1 MMASFSAYS
10 TTETFHEKSFV
21 TGVIFAL
28 LGSFSPNIRGS
39 RLRVWLLA
47 KFGGLLS
54 RMELRTGIMIP
65 RRVSGYESWVTR
77 PRMRQKLGVLT
88 ISRLD
93 FHTCS
98 TRVFLIVTGEQRL
111 STRTGLVQAGLS
123 RIWCQFPELNER

>member
-1 MMASFSAYS
+1 MPSFLQPKMTGLLDQRSNERFNAPKRYSWDDTQWIMASFSAYS

-21 TGVIFAL
+21 PGVSFAL

-65 RRVSGYESWVTR
+65 
-77 PRMRQKLGVLT
+77 
-88 ISRLD
+88 
-93 FHTCS
+93 
-98 TRVFLIVTGEQRL
+98 
-111 STRTGLVQAGLS
+111 
-123 RIWCQFPELNER
+123 

>member
-1 MMASFSAYS
+1 MMASFSASS
-10 TTETFHEKSFV
+10 TTETFQEKSFV

-28 LGSFSPNIRGS
+28 LVSFSPNIRGS

-65 RRVSGYESWVTR
+65 CRFSGYPTWVTR
-77 PRMRQKLGVLT
+77 PGRRQNVGGLT

-93 FHTCS
+93 FS
-98 TRVFLIVTGEQRL
+98 TEPTRL
-111 STRTGLVQAGLS
+111 LL
-123 RIWCQFPELNER
+123 

>member
-10 TTETFHEKSFV
+10 TTETFQEKSFV

-65 RRVSGYESWVTR
+65 WRVSGYASWVTR
-77 PRMRQKLGVLT
+77 LRIRQKLGVLT
-88 ISRLD
+88 ISWLD

-111 STRTGLVQAGLS
+111 QLGPGSCRLG
-123 RIWCQFPELNER
+123 